1 MPSKV
6 LVTGAAGF
14 IGRHVARRFS
24 EAGWSVIGLGHG
36 TWSFEEARSWG
47 IEEWHAADIS
57 FDALSALVAVPD
69 ALVHCAG
76 SGTVGY
82 SLSHPYQDFQRS
94 AGTAAAVLE
103 YVRLRAPLTR
113 LVLLSSAAVYGQGG
127 TEAVREDGPLN
138 PVSPYG
144 VHKMFGEMLCRM
156 YGAQYGVSSA
166 VVRFFSVYG
175 DNLRKQLLWDAC
187 NRAASGDLTFAGS
200 GEETRDWLHVMDAAE
215 LLFTA
220 VEYASSL
227 SPVVNGGTGDSPTIA
242 EVLEVL
248 FYGLGIHEKP
258 VFSGMARQGD
268 PLHYRADVDAARR
281 WGWRSKVGW
290 RDGVRAYAQWFK
302 ARRL

>member
-6 LVTGAAGF
+6 LITGAAGF
-14 IGRHVARRFS
+14 IGRHVARRFA
-24 EAGWSVIGLGHG
+24 EAGWSVTGLGHG

-57 FDALSALVAVPD
+57 FDALSGLIAAPD

-94 AGTAAAVLE
+94 AGTVAAVLE
-103 YVRLRAPLTR
+103 YVRLRAPFAR
-113 LVLLSSAAVYGQGG
+113 LVQPSSAAVYGQG
-127 TEAVREDGPLN
+127 TTQATREDAPLN

-144 VHKMFGEMLCRM
+144 VHKMFGETLCRM
-156 YGAQYGVSSA
+156 YGAQYGVASA

-187 NRAASGDLTFAGS
+187 NKAVRGALTFAGS
-200 GEETRDWLHVMDAAE
+200 GKETRDWLHVIDAAE

-220 VEYASSL
+220 VEHASSA
-227 SPVVNGGTGDSPTIA
+227 SPVVNGGTGESPTIA

-248 FYGLGIHEKP
+248 LDGLGIREKP

-281 WGWRSKVGW
+281 WGWLSKIGW

-302 ARRL
+302 ARGL